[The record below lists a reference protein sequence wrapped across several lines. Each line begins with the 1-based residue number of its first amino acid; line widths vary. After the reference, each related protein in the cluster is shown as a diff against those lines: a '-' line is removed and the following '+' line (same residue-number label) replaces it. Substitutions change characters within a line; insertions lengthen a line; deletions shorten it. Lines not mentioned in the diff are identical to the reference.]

1 MLVLITCIPY
11 LVKDIEFKFG
21 VTIVGFVED
30 SNSLKFV
37 GEKINL
43 AYEYVM
49 DRVELCKSREFPC
62 NMDAPLVIVAI
73 NHFKKVGI
81 AVVVCNIDG
90 QRLLPILLSN
100 RNANIDVLV
109 VHSLSV
115 KEIDHTIDVLESPPH
130 EQEVKLPSKD
140 ILPKVQE
147 SIAEFQ
153 SEHSLNLLVSVS
165 QIVIQ
170 GYSEEDVIA
179 VSDKLQIKVEDFSI
193 KTIILS
199 FSLNKKRN
207 RIFKTH
213 HVCQAN

>member
-1 MLVLITCIPY
+1 MLVLITCIPN

-21 VTIVGFVED
+21 VTIVED

-37 GEKINL
+37 GKKINL

-49 DRVELCKSREFPC
+49 DRVELCKSRELPC
-62 NMDAPLVIVAI
+62 NMDIPLVIVAI

-81 AVVVCNIDG
+81 AVVVCSTDG

-100 RNANIDVLV
+100 KNANIDVLV

-115 KEIDHTIDVLESPPH
+115 KEIDRAIDVLESPPH
-130 EQEVKLPSKD
+130 EQEVKLPSED
-140 ILPKVQE
+140 ILPKLQE
-147 SIAEFQ
+147 SIAELQ

-170 GYSEEDVIA
+170 GYSEDDVIA
-179 VSDKLQIKVEDFSI
+179 VSDKLQRKLRTF
-193 KTIILS
+193 L
-199 FSLNKKRN
+199 LRLLY
-207 RIFKTH
+207 
-213 HVCQAN
+213 